1 MIIEQ
6 GVITIGLVVIVFAV
20 TAVAVGIVLWVKAEI
35 AKVDDDAAGQAATLA
50 RELSDYK
57 LHVAETYM
65 SKASGGM
72 AIDRAVTEIKGLR
85 VDLKDEM
92 GKLGTR
98 IERMENHVLARVS
111 SAT

>member
-1 MIIEQ
+1 MLSAD
-6 GVITIGLVVIVFAV
+6 VITIGLAAIIVAVAGAAV
-20 TAVAVGIVLWVKAEI
+20 TITLWVKGLVAGASEAAAE
-35 AKVDDDAAGQAATLA
+35 AAALLA

-85 VDLKDEM
+85 IDLKDEM
-92 GKLGTR
+92 SKLGDR
-98 IERMENHVLARVS
+98 IERMENHVLSIRP
-111 SAT
+111 